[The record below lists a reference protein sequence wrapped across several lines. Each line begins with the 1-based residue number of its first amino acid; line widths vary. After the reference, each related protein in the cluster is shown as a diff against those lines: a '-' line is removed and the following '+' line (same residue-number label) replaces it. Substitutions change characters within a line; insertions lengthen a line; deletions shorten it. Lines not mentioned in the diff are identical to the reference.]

1 MFLIIFFIQNFIYL
15 KHIVL
20 KIISIKIN
28 EHYIYLL
35 SFLNVISS
43 IIWLQLIPI
52 SLFWAYLFLSVFY
65 CLEIILCYKGALM
78 NKIAIALTIIIHL
91 LCITSIVNSLLCFI
105 THNTINYIIN
115 ESILFMITKI
125 VTSLLCIFMMYILIK
140 LIPSKYWPKLVINQD
155 EIKIFVSLEIITVA
169 CMLSSSAAYHV
180 DLFVKEHVFQQVILG
195 LSWLIVQYIG
205 IFMLIGFEILRERK
219 INIERTLQLDN
230 IYKNALIEQSDVI
243 IQVDCKTGIILNHIS
258 KGIPNAHLI
267 GLSYNQVIS
276 DVISND
282 INVLD
287 REQIK
292 KVSDLNYMLNCFK
305 SGKSQ
310 YSFEYRL
317 IETNKTNFEWFKVNV
332 IIKSDITSNKIIAL
346 LIINNIQKEKD
357 LILKS
362 EIDELSGLYNKNTTA
377 TFIQDYLNK
386 NTDGILFMIDVD
398 NFKSVN
404 DRLGHNI
411 GDRVIED
418 VGRILRYIFEEHNI
432 IGRMGGDEF
441 VVFIKNYMNESKL
454 ETIATRLCRL
464 MNKTY
469 YNNNQH
475 VTISASIGIATV
487 FEGINNFRDIYIMAD
502 AAMYRSKQ
510 KGKNTFTIYNYSPQL
525 QLISSKSS

>member
-1 MFLIIFFIQNFIYL
+1 
-15 KHIVL
+15 
-20 KIISIKIN
+20 
-28 EHYIYLL
+28 
-35 SFLNVISS
+35 
-43 IIWLQLIPI
+43 
-52 SLFWAYLFLSVFY
+52 
-65 CLEIILCYKGALM
+65 
-78 NKIAIALTIIIHL
+78 
-91 LCITSIVNSLLCFI
+91 
-105 THNTINYIIN
+105 
-115 ESILFMITKI
+115 
-125 VTSLLCIFMMYILIK
+125 
-140 LIPSKYWPKLVINQD
+140 
-155 EIKIFVSLEIITVA
+155 
-169 CMLSSSAAYHV
+169 
-180 DLFVKEHVFQQVILG
+180 
-195 LSWLIVQYIG
+195 
-205 IFMLIGFEILRERK
+205 
-219 INIERTLQLDN
+219 
-230 IYKNALIEQSDVI
+230 
-243 IQVDCKTGIILNHIS
+243 
-258 KGIPNAHLI
+258 
-267 GLSYNQVIS
+267 
-276 DVISND
+276 
-282 INVLD
+282 
-287 REQIK
+287 
-292 KVSDLNYMLNCFK
+292 MLNCFK

-377 TFIQDYLNK
+377 TFIQNYLNE

-454 ETIATRLCRL
+454 EAIATRLCRL

-469 YNNNQH
+469 YNNHQH

-510 KGKNTFTIYNYSPQL
+510 KGKNTFTIYNSSPSL